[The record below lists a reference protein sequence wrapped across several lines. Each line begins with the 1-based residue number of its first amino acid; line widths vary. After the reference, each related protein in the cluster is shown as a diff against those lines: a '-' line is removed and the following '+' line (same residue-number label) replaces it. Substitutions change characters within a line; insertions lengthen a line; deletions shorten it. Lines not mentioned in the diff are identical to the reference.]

1 MLPQIWITR
10 SWNIRVSHHQCEE
23 GPEVAPLDLNT
34 RLGDD
39 CRREE
44 LVSVEDLLVGV
55 VGDHHLNRGVEMVQH
70 LTNHF
75 PHNERLQHP

>member
-1 MLPQIWITR
+1 MLPQVWITR
-10 SWNIRVSHHQCEE
+10 SRNIGVGHHQREE

-34 RLGDD
+34 RLGGH

-44 LVSVEDLLVGV
+44 LVPVEHLLVGV
-55 VGDHHLNRGVEMVQH
+55 VGDHHLHRGVEMVQD